1 VRVAARRGEGT
12 PESAKHKDM
21 TPPRPV
27 TPLAFSPPNGAWLI
41 TPTPAPVAP
50 AALSILTWNAWFGG
64 HKFDQRRVALVEQ
77 LATGRPDVIVLQ
89 EATPELLHA
98 ITHEDW
104 ARRGYQ
110 VSDATGRTLGDY
122 GVLLLSRVPI
132 ARLSFL
138 ELPST
143 MGRALLVAELA
154 NGLTVATVHLE
165 SMGHSATTRAAQ
177 LELIQMAIADSRD
190 LVLAG
195 DMNFTPN
202 DPDENAVLDPTL
214 VDVWPVLHASAT
226 DEPGYT
232 IDSTA
237 NTMRSQLKSRATHK
251 RIDRIFTR
259 GTTWRPR
266 TIELVGTDS
275 IDGDGT
281 FISDHFGL
289 LVELGV

>member
-1 VRVAARRGEGT
+1 
-12 PESAKHKDM
+12 M
-21 TPPRPV
+21 TPLRPG

-50 AALSILTWNAWFGG
+50 AALSILTWNVWFGG
-64 HKFDQRRVALVEQ
+64 HKFDQRRAALVEH
-77 LATGRPDVIVLQ
+77 LATRRADVIVLQ

-104 ARRGYQ
+104 ARRDYQ

-132 ARLSFL
+132 AQLSFL

-165 SMGHSATTRAAQ
+165 SMGHSAATRAGQ
-177 LELIQMAIADSRD
+177 LELIQMAVADSRD

-195 DMNFTPN
+195 DMNFAPD
-202 DPDENAVLDPTL
+202 DPEENAVLDGTL
-214 VDVWPVLHASAT
+214 VDLWPALHT
-226 DEPGYT
+226 EPGYT

-237 NTMRSQLKSRATHK
+237 NTMRQQVKCRPTHK
-251 RIDRIFTR
+251 RIDRIFLR
-259 GTTWRPR
+259 SPSWRAR
-266 TIELVGTDS
+266 KIELVGTEPFD
-275 IDGDGT
+275 DAGT

-289 LVELGV
+289 LVELDVS